1 MAPPNLSQQT
11 NVVLKLHLADKGETR
26 RIALRKLWNSDIE
39 TVSFQHLVDL
49 ALQYSGCEDERVSK
63 VCITYT
69 DEDGDI
75 ITISSDEELA
85 EAFEQFVHKVPPVV
99 RATAKVKLARTGGE
113 KPANVVNPA
122 WVVQEKRKQR
132 QALQMKRQQMKM
144 QKMGRQNLRAERA
157 KERQQQEAE
166 KSRENKIEYS
176 EKEVENPLRRSLLM
190 ATAVKPSTVEP
201 SAVKPCPVKPTTA
214 EVPKAEP
221 TQHRPKIPS
230 SFNPNFI
237 HGRHTCDGCFT
248 TPIIG
253 YRFNATNRPDYDL
266 CNNCF
271 KNYKGDEIRFLPEQ
285 LDRDVHLQQRWHNR
299 QNRRQKRAACKR
311 QEAAKACG
319 RTIPAHDQTTDNFSK
334 SALNEAIRRSLQN
347 AEEKKTETE
356 NVPPLAPMEKIES
369 KVDEEKHQSKPKAAS
384 IPSKKQPEESLKDLI
399 QGMFDDPL
407 EKPAT
412 AAALTMAKHFAELLK
427 KQKAAAS
434 APTTVVPSGSTAES
448 ASNNDENTIEKPSDV
463 EANDAVTDEPE
474 IEVPKDEV
482 KVEDVPAEEEA
493 QGEASQ
499 VEDPPVEDIVVED
512 ASVEEAEVK
521 PPASTTT
528 ISIEPIDSLVLEIE
542 KPQLDRVPSTVSDD
556 AISYDNQSGEMIL
569 DGDDDISEASKS
581 EAGSSN
587 GGWQVVDEEGQNV
600 TDEMVAQAA
609 QMLGSALFESDAN
622 VASTNDN
629 NDASNSFVSGLT
641 SVPSITTTKSEIS
654 PVLLN
659 RWEHELRQLHELG
672 FLDDHANVEAF
683 GHLEAANMGVG
694 SDDVITVEKVVN
706 FLLNQ

>member
-1 MAPPNLSQQT
+1 MAPPNLSEQT

-49 ALQYSGCEDERVSK
+49 ALQYSGCEEERVSE

-99 RATAKVKLARTGGE
+99 RATAKVKQAARVE
-113 KPANVVNPA
+113 KPTETVNPA
-122 WVVQEKRKQR
+122 WDVEKKRRLR
-132 QALQMKRQQMKM
+132 QALIAKKQQMKM
-144 QKMGRQNLRAERA
+144 AKRMERQNLRAEMARERNQQEEEKQLKQKEE
-157 KERQQQEAE
+157 KERLARMAQCKEKKLAEEARAQ
-166 KSRENKIEYS
+166 S
-176 EKEVENPLRRSLLM
+176 
-190 ATAVKPSTVEP
+190 KPAAAQP
-201 SAVKPCPVKPTTA
+201 SPVKPTTA

-221 TQHRPKIPS
+221 TLLRPKIPS

-266 CNNCF
+266 CHNCF

-299 QNRRQKRAACKR
+299 QVRRQRRTAATQR
-311 QEAAKACG
+311 NDLAKTCG
-319 RTIPAHDQTTDNFSK
+319 RTIPAHDQTPDNFSK

-347 AEEKKTETE
+347 AEDKKAETE
-356 NVPPLAPMEKIES
+356 NVASKQEKVEQ
-369 KVDEEKHQSKPKAAS
+369 KVEAEKPKPNDTS
-384 IPSKKQPEESLKDLI
+384 VPPKKDPEDSLKDLI
-399 QGMFDDPL
+399 QGMFEDPL

-412 AAALTMAKHFAELLK
+412 AAALTVAKHFAELLK
-427 KQKAAAS
+427 KQKDAAN
-434 APTTVVPSGSTAES
+434 APTTNAPPAEPSTAS
-448 ASNNDENTIEKPSDV
+448 ASNTDEEV
-463 EANDAVTDEPE
+463 ADEPE

-482 KVEDVPAEEEA
+482 KVEDIPVEEA
-493 QGEASQ
+493 EAKAPQ
-499 VEDPPVEDIVVED
+499 VEDTPVEDIVVED

-521 PPASTTT
+521 VPATTAE

-556 AISYDNQSGEMIL
+556 IISYDNQSGEMIL
-569 DGDDDISEASKS
+569 DGDDDISDGSKS
-581 EAGSSN
+581 EGS
-587 GGWQVVDEEGQNV
+587 GWQVVDEDGENV
-600 TDEMVAQAA
+600 TDAMVAQAA

-622 VASTNDN
+622 VASANDN
-629 NDASNSFVSGLT
+629 NDATNSFVSGLT

-659 RWEHELRQLHELG
+659 RWEDELRQLHELG

-694 SDDVITVEKVVN
+694 SDDIITVEKVVN

>member
-1 MAPPNLSQQT
+1 M
-11 NVVLKLHLADKGETR
+11 
-26 RIALRKLWNSDIE
+26 RKLWNSDIE

-49 ALQYSGCEDERVSK
+49 ALQYSGCEEERVSE

-85 EAFEQFVHKVPPVV
+85 EAFEQFVDKVPPVV
-99 RATAKVKLARTGGE
+99 RATAKVKPAARAE
-113 KPANVVNPA
+113 KPSDAVAPA
-122 WVVQEKRKQR
+122 WVVQQEKRRQR
-132 QALQMKRQQMKM
+132 QAVLAKKQQMKM
-144 QKMGRQNLRAERA
+144 AKRMERQSLRAEMVR
-157 KERQQQEAE
+157 ERNQQEAE
-166 KSRENKIEYS
+166 KNT
-176 EKEVENPLRRSLLM
+176 EV
-190 ATAVKPSTVEP
+190 AVEP
-201 SAVKPCPVKPTTA
+201 SEKQSEQQEINARIAQWKSAHLAKAAAKAKAAAAEPCPVKPTTA

-221 TQHRPKIPS
+221 TVHRPKIPS

-266 CNNCF
+266 CHNCF

-285 LDRDVHLQQRWHNR
+285 LDRDVQLQQRWHNR
-299 QNRRQKRAACKR
+299 QVRRQRRTAVAQR
-311 QEAAKACG
+311 NEPAKTCG
-319 RTIPAHDQTTDNFSK
+319 RTIPAHDQTPDNFSK

-347 AEEKKTETE
+347 AEDKKAETE
-356 NVPPLAPMEKIES
+356 NVAPKQEKVEQKME
-369 KVDEEKHQSKPKAAS
+369 EEKPKPKAAS
-384 IPSKKQPEESLKDLI
+384 IPPKKEPEDSLKDLI

-412 AAALTMAKHFAELLK
+412 AAALTVAKHFAELLK

-434 APTTVVPSGSTAES
+434 APTTTPPPSEPSTAS
-448 ASNNDENTIEKPSDV
+448 ASNNDEEIAEKPSAV
-463 EANDAVTDEPE
+463 ETNDTVTDEPE

-482 KVEDVPAEEEA
+482 KVDDVPVEEA
-493 QGEASQ
+493 EAKAPQ
-499 VEDPPVEDIVVED
+499 VEDAPVEDIVVED
-512 ASVEEAEVK
+512 ASVDESEVK
-521 PPASTTT
+521 VPATTT
-528 ISIEPIDSLVLEIE
+528 AISIEPIDSLVLEIE

-556 AISYDNQSGEMIL
+556 VISYDNQSGEMIL
-569 DGDDDISEASKS
+569 DGDDDISEGTKS
-581 EAGSSN
+581 EGS
-587 GGWQVVDEEGQNV
+587 GWQVVDEDGENV
-600 TDEMVAQAA
+600 TDAMVAQAA
-609 QMLGSALFESDAN
+609 QLLGSALFESDAN

-629 NDASNSFVSGLT
+629 NDATNSFVSGLT

-659 RWEHELRQLHELG
+659 RWEDELRQLHELG

-694 SDDVITVEKVVN
+694 SDDIITVEKVVN